1 MPEIG
6 DRFKSI
12 LTGATYEV
20 EKIKDKMVVLERED
34 KKSRVLTELSNLK
47 LFYKREEKE
56 EEESKPRYGIV
67 NFEKRRYPR
76 FSVDLPMEYTWGDL
90 VAKQGR
96 VTNVSESGLLVYCA
110 DQMEIGQALRLKLF
124 LPFGSEL
131 NMMEIVNKVVW
142 MDVYKG
148 KELGDYRS
156 GVKFAEISPVDVDK
170 LKSFLVSLP
179 QGQYFK
185 H

>member
-12 LTGATYEV
+12 LTGATYVV
-20 EKIKDKMVVLERED
+20 EKIRDKMVVLERQD
-34 KKSRVLTELSNLK
+34 KKSQVLTEVSNLK

-56 EEESKPRYGIV
+56 AEESKPSYGIV

-76 FSVDLPMEYTWGDL
+76 FNVDLPMEYTWRDL

-96 VTNVSESGLLVYCA
+96 VINASQSGLLVYCSE
-110 DQMEIGQALRLKLF
+110 QMEIGQALRLKLF
-124 LPFGSEL
+124 FPSGSEL

-148 KELGDYRS
+148 QDWGDYRS
-156 GVKFAEISPVDVDK
+156 GVKFMDISPVDVDK

-179 QGQYFK
+179 Q
-185 H
+185 